1 MLTIVVTMLVIV
13 VLAVLVVA
21 YVAFPHRGRDIPQAS
36 WLSNAT
42 TKTVDKV
49 APDRAD
55 STASEPAP
63 TRGAR
68 SGSNSA

>member
-1 MLTIVVTMLVIV
+1 MLPIVVTMLVIV

-21 YVAFPHRGRDIPQAS
+21 YVAFPHRGREIPQAS
-36 WLSNAT
+36 WLSNAM

-55 STASEPAP
+55 SKASEPDP
-63 TRGAR
+63 TRGAQA
-68 SGSNSA
+68 GSNSV

>member
-21 YVAFPHRGRDIPQAS
+21 YVAFPHRGHIPQAS
-36 WLSNAT
+36 WLSNGM

-55 STASEPAP
+55 PKASAPAP

-68 SGSNSA
+68 AGSNAV